1 MENKNT
7 IELNVVRLGGGNG
20 GSQPTKLSE
29 LENDTSY
36 ISNADGMLEIP
47 IEPTNTYLTESN
59 NFTAN
64 VGLISYAD
72 ITFIASLNPT
82 GEGITST
89 IYNGDVKLAEYIAES
104 NQTILY
110 HVRTDKIQVYK
121 VVYGSLESLGDIECN
136 TPIDLK
142 ITSSLTNFDV
152 GNGPSSVRVG
162 NAKGIK
168 NTKESIA
175 MLNEKISTKADKTE
189 IADMATK
196 TEIKRK
202 NYLSKSDYILFN
214 TSLFQSGEVEF
225 TYTESCEVVFQKDEF
240 IFNFERLEGESY
252 KLSLYHWDEEWGGW
266 RLVDDS
272 FSEGTEVYGGQV
284 PGTDYQYYI
293 NQYRP
298 DTNKWKIVFIG
309 NMFVGDRKGK
319 YEIVSIDSKYRIE
332 AALDYLNKNKAD
344 KNDLETYVLNFN
356 VADGIN
362 TGSYSED
369 DYNAL
374 RAAIEAG
381 KLIIV
386 AGSATRVT
394 ADSQA
399 MADDY
404 VVIRYST
411 PRISDDNTSVTLS
424 VYELKFGLLNTGDT
438 EYTYSSKA
446 IHKTIS

>member
-72 ITFIASLNPT
+72 ITFNASSNPT

-89 IYNGDVKLAEYIAES
+89 IYNGDIKLAEYIAES

-152 GNGPSSVRVG
+152 GNGPSSVRVE

-196 TEIKRK
+196 TEIKRES
-202 NYLSKSDYILFN
+202 YLSKFDYVLFN
-214 TSLFQSGEVEF
+214 LSLFQSGEVEF

-240 IFNFERLEGESY
+240 IFNFELLEGDGSR
-252 KLSLYHWDEEWGGW
+252 LSLYHWDTDWEDW
-266 RLVDDS
+266 RLVDND
-272 FSEGTEVYGGQV
+272 FANGTEVSGGRV

-293 NQYRP
+293 NQYYP
-298 DTNKWKIVFIG
+298 DKNKWKMVFIG

-332 AALDYLNKNKAD
+332 AALDLLNKNKAD